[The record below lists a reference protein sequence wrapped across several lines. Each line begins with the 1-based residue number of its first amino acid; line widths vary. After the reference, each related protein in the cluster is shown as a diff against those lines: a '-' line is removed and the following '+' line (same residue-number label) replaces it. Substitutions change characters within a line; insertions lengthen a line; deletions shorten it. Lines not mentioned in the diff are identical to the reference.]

1 MMNQLTHRIRPLVFL
16 CLLPACG
23 AATSGMSME
32 AKTAPAPNAAPM
44 DAAPTGG
51 ESIAVSE
58 EAERPAE
65 SQAAAPTPSPAADAP
80 GTDAA
85 PQPPRPSDGP
95 PAQRD
100 APSMAMMKKMVDIE
114 ARLSVEV
121 TDIAKSVAAV
131 RKLTFELGG
140 QLVSENVTGGQGQQR
155 AELALRVPGG
165 NADGFFSAMDAVGVV
180 QSRQVTAKDI
190 GKQYYDAT
198 LRLSNLEVT
207 LKRYET
213 ILAQAKTVEEMLRLE
228 AELGRL
234 RGEIERVKGELR
246 WMGDRAAR
254 ATIFVSLFTKGDAP
268 PVVILRPKATIFPGV
283 RFGYLR
289 DLRGD
294 AGSQGF
300 VGASLAVGFTQA
312 FGVEVGGYR
321 TTEFD
326 TSGVDAVIV
335 TLGGRFYSEYLGN
348 GEREF
353 LNPYLHGRAGYARF
367 LARNEAIVGAG
378 LGLEILKKEWLTID
392 LEGRG
397 SVLFGSKAGGH
408 VGLEPNLGVSVA
420 F

>member
-1 MMNQLTHRIRPLVFL
+1 MAKLTRRIHALLSL
-16 CLLPACG
+16 CILPACG
-23 AATSGMSME
+23 ASSRASME
-32 AKTAPAPNAAPM
+32 AKAGMTAPAPSSDSPS
-44 DAAPTGG
+44 GG
-51 ESIAVSE
+51 DESVAVSE
-58 EAERPAE
+58 EAERPAATA
-65 SQAAAPTPSPAADAP
+65 QAATPSPTPAP
-80 GTDAA
+80 GGTDGEPATA
-85 PQPPRPSDGP
+85 PQHAPDAT
-95 PAQRD
+95 PARKD
-100 APSMAMMKKMVDIE
+100 ALSMPAMKKMVDIE
-114 ARLSVEV
+114 ARLSIEV
-121 TDIAKSVAAV
+121 TDIAKSVAQV
-131 RKLTFELGG
+131 RKLAFDLGG
-140 QLVSENVTGGQGQQR
+140 QLVSENVSGGQGPAR
-155 AELALRVPGG
+155 AEVALRIPVGKS
-165 NADGFFSAMDAVGVV
+165 DGFFAAVETLGVV

-207 LKRYET
+207 LKRYEG
-213 ILAQAKTVEEMLRLE
+213 ILAQAKSVEEMLRIE

-254 ATIFVSLFTKGDAP
+254 ATIFVSLFTKADAP
-268 PVVILRPKATIFPGV
+268 PVVILRPKATIFPGL

-312 FGVEVGGYR
+312 FGLEVGGYR

-348 GEREF
+348 GERAL

-367 LARNEAIVGAG
+367 LSRNEAIVGAG
-378 LGLEILKKEWLTID
+378 LGLEILKRDWLTVD

-408 VGLEPNLGVSVA
+408 VGVEPSLGVSVA